1 MGDDGKMIYGS
12 ISKIIAKHKTKGDKG
27 NRYNSRTKK
36 SKKKRR

>member
-1 MGDDGKMIYGS
+1 MGDDGNRPKP
-12 ISKIIAKHKTKGDKG
+12 KKFKHTS